1 MAGTNPLRDWRPQ
14 AVVFDCDGLLMDTE
28 PCWTIGEAELYRRRG
43 LEFTD
48 AHKAA
53 VIGTAIHEEA
63 AIMAADFGEQGS
75 EAAIAR
81 ELHVAVMDILATQSH
96 PMPGAVDI
104 VHLVAAKVPVALASN
119 SERALVDAVMARSG
133 VDHLLP
139 IHIAGDEVA
148 NPKPAPDIY
157 VTACECLGVAPED
170 CLAFEDSRT
179 GLESALAAGLRTVAI
194 PTFTEHKVG
203 ADVVFESLLD
213 PDLLAW
219 IADW

>member
-1 MAGTNPLRDWRPQ
+1 MPEVNPVLGWRPK

-28 PCWTIGEAELYRRRG
+28 PCWTIAEAELYQRRG

-48 AHKAA
+48 EHKQK

-81 ELHVAVMDILATQSH
+81 ELHETVRDILATQAV
-96 PMPGAVDI
+96 PMPGASEMVP
-104 VHLVAAKVPVALASN
+104 LVTDRVPAALASN
-119 SERALVDAVMARSG
+119 TERVLVDVVMARSG
-133 VDHLLP
+133 FDHLLP
-139 IHIAGDEVA
+139 VHVAGDEVRH
-148 NPKPAPDIY
+148 PKPAPDIY
-157 VTACECLGVAPED
+157 LTACERLGVAPAD

-179 GLESALAAGLRTVAI
+179 GLESAVAAGLRTVAI
-194 PTFTEHKVG
+194 PTFTEHRFG

-213 PDLLAW
+213 ADLLAW
-219 IADW
+219 VRTW